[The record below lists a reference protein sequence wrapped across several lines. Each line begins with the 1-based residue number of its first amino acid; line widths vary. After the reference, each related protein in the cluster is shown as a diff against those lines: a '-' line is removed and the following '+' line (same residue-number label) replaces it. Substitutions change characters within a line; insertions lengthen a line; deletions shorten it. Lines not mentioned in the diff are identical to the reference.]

1 MVDTIR
7 WLKDPLNRSSPP
19 LSAGGDAFLHGQH
32 FSHTAFGVYCW
43 LSRKAMNVTDPIA
56 NPNSRISFGFIRV
69 DLGCMKLTAF
79 VVSRKEKMLKVVRQ
93 WTIVHGLST
102 MV

>member
-19 LSAGGDAFLHGQH
+19 LSAGGDVFLHGQH
-32 FSHTAFGVYCW
+32 FSHTAFGDCW
-43 LSRKAMNVTDPIA
+43 LSKKAMNVKDPIA
-56 NPNSRISFGFIRV
+56 NPNSRTSFGLIKV

-79 VVSRKEKMLKVVRQ
+79 GISRKEKMLKVVRQ
-93 WTIVHGLST
+93 
-102 MV
+102 